1 MIPFANKH
9 KEKSMNPIYERVS
22 PEEIFID
29 ERELWARLGGIGAV
43 DDGKIRSVVSEIS
56 SVMSASF
63 VADELTVAV
72 NNGSCIST
80 DRLTVAGSNFAKIAE
95 GCHRIIAVAVT
106 LGAGVDYLIRRKSVI
121 SIAEGFIFDAVA
133 SAMVEGLVNLATVR
147 LTLGREHTGR
157 FSPGYGDMPLDL
169 QGDIIAILEARKW
182 LGLTLSEA
190 KLMSPQKSVTAL
202 IGIK

>member
-1 MIPFANKH
+1 
-9 KEKSMNPIYERVS
+9 
-22 PEEIFID
+22 
-29 ERELWARLGGIGAV
+29 
-43 DDGKIRSVVSEIS
+43 
-56 SVMSASF
+56 
-63 VADELTVAV
+63 
-72 NNGSCIST
+72 
-80 DRLTVAGSNFAKIAE
+80 
-95 GCHRIIAVAVT
+95 
-106 LGAGVDYLIRRKSVI
+106 
-121 SIAEGFIFDAVA
+121 
-133 SAMVEGLVNLATVR
+133 MVEGLVNLATVR

>member
-1 MIPFANKH
+1 
-9 KEKSMNPIYERVS
+9 MNPIYERVS

-29 ERELWARLGGIGAV
+29 ERELWARLGGIGAI
-43 DDGKIRSVVSEIS
+43 DDEKIRSVVAELSG
-56 SVMSASF
+56 VMSAAY

-80 DRLTVAGSNFAKIAE
+80 DRMTIAGSAFAKIAG
-95 GCHRIIAVAVT
+95 GCHKVVAVAAT
-106 LGAGVDYLIRRKSVI
+106 LGAGVDFLIHKKSVI
-121 SIAEGFIFDAVA
+121 SAAEGFIFDAVA
-133 SAMVEGLVNLATVR
+133 SAMAEGLVNLANVR

-157 FSPGYGDMPLDL
+157 FSPGYGDMPLSL
-169 QGDIIAILEARKW
+169 QGEIITLLDAGRR
-182 LGLTLSEA
+182 LGLALGET